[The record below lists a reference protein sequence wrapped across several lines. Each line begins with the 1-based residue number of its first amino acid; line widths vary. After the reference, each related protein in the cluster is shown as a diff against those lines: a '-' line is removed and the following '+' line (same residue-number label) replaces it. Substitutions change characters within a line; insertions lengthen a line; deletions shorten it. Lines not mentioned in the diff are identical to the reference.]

1 MKVKKSC
8 LAYFKPREERFHVST
23 SLPMTI
29 CLNCL
34 EIVKTLG
41 KLTNILKN
49 VSGYALPGMTHYI
62 MGASGAGKSTLIN
75 ALASRINKSGS
86 KLTGR
91 VTFNTNTEVNEKNF
105 GKYAAYVMQ
114 DDILFQYFTVG
125 ECLHFAARLK
135 LSNLTLQ

>member
-1 MKVKKSC
+1 
-8 LAYFKPREERFHVST
+8 
-23 SLPMTI
+23 
-29 CLNCL
+29 
-34 EIVKTLG
+34 
-41 KLTNILKN
+41 
-49 VSGYALPGMTHYI
+49 MTHYI